1 MGFLKKLL
9 ITGLSILSFASPL
22 YASEQEFMSF
32 LKQHN
37 KHYDSLQEY
46 RERYNIFTQNLDFIH
61 EHNIQNHTFTL
72 ALNEYADLTHHE
84 FRKLKVG
91 RHHHHHHHNHTEEEH
106 SQLKTTLFPSSIDWR
121 DASQNPKNIVAVTPI
136 KNQEQCGSCWSFSA
150 IGATEGAWAISGN
163 ELTSFSEQQLVDC
176 SSSFGNN
183 GCNGGEMDDAFQYI
197 IKNGICTENSYPY
210 QGMDGQCNSGC
221 SSVGK
226 LNGFHDIPDE
236 NHIYT
241 EIQSGPVS
249 VAIEAD
255 QPAFQFY
262 SGGVLDNI
270 ECGTNLDHGVL
281 VVGYGSLNNQ
291 PYWIVKNS
299 WGQTWGMD
307 GYILIA
313 RGKNMCGIGE
323 SASRPYYLN
332 ENIQDH
338 IHDRHPIDPI
348 DPIFPIDNEEKHSVH
363 PLPIHDEE
371 GSFNDVENDITPV
384 NDNES
389 HDMHP
394 LPIIN
399 EIETENE
406 DIQLPCERSMY
417 KNNCRKNSVK
427 NCFNCFSTI
436 NDINFCSVEFYS
448 DKKGSKSQIFEDFI
462 CFPHRSLTL
471 NSEHHFRTMGCG
483 SEKFKC
489 MLSKGCRQLVNRLK
503 DCNEDLTCIYSL
515 ITSTQ
520 NEKFL
525 NLVNCLYPQ

>member
-9 ITGLSILSFASPL
+9 FAGLSILSFASPL

-32 LKQHN
+32 LKEHN
-37 KHYDSLQEY
+37 KHYDSLEEY
-46 RERYNIFTQNLDFIH
+46 RERYNIFTQNVDFMH
-61 EHNIQNHTFTL
+61 QHNSQNHTFTL
-72 ALNEYADLTHHE
+72 SLNEYADLTHHE

-91 RHHHHHHHNHTEEEH
+91 RHHHHHHHNHTEEH
-106 SQLKTTLFPSSIDWR
+106 PQLKTTLFPSSLDWR

-197 IKNGICTENSYPY
+197 IKNGICTETDYPY
-210 QGMDGQCNSGC
+210 QGVDGQCNSAC
-221 SSVGK
+221 SPVGK

-236 NHIYT
+236 SHIYT

-255 QPAFQFY
+255 QPVFQFY

-307 GYILIA
+307 GYVLIA

-323 SASRPYYLN
+323 GASRPYYLN

-338 IHDRHPIDPI
+338 IHDRHPVDPL
-348 DPIFPIDNEEKHSVH
+348 FPIDNQKES
-363 PLPIHDEE
+363 PADSLPSADEE
-371 GSFNDVENDITPV
+371 RHSIDDENDILPID
-384 NDNES
+384 NDEDY
-389 HDMHP
+389 DMHP
-394 LPIIN
+394 LPIVD
-399 EIETENE
+399 EIEDEE
-406 DIQLPCERSMY
+406 VPCERAVY
-417 KNNCRKNSVK
+417 KSNCRKNSVK
-427 NCFNCFSTI
+427 NCYNCFSTI
-436 NDINFCSVEFYS
+436 NDINFCSVEFYT
-448 DKKGSKSQIFEDFI
+448 DPKGSKSQIFEDFI
-462 CFPHRSLTL
+462 CFPQKTHRVASI
-471 NSEHHFRTMGCG
+471 NSEEHHFETMGCG
-483 SEKFKC
+483 MKKFQC
-489 MLSKGCRQLVNRLK
+489 LLSKSCRQLVNSLK
-503 DCNEDLTCIYSL
+503 DCNEDLTCVYTL
-515 ITSTQ
+515 IASTQ

-525 NLVNCLYPQ
+525 NLVNCMYPQ